1 MSTTH
6 PTEVGCP
13 HCGTRQRV
21 MLAESANVQRSP
33 SWRHAVLDGSF
44 HRFTCEGCALPFR
57 VERDTLYSDLSAG
70 FLIAVFSP
78 TRRAECRELEETI
91 AGTWART
98 IEIEAPAAVR
108 AAFVGP
114 GPRVVF
120 GLAALREKVVCF
132 DHQLDDRLVE
142 AAKLALLEGIPGR
155 AEAGVTDLV
164 LVAVDEAAETMV
176 FQPIGADGVALGEH
190 LVQAPMAMMRDLD
203 RTRAMVQALLP
214 ELFEGLWVHWS
225 RSRPDGLAS
234 ATNAGAAG

>member
-6 PTEVGCP
+6 PTDVGCP

-21 MLAESANVQRSP
+21 LLAESANVQRSP
-33 SWRHAVLDGSF
+33 GWRHAVLDGSF
-44 HRFTCEGCALPFR
+44 HRFTCGACALPFR
-57 VERDTLYSDLSAG
+57 VERDTLYSDLSSG
-70 FLIAVFSP
+70 FLIGVFAP

-91 AGTWART
+91 AATWART
-98 IEIEAPAAVR
+98 IEVEAPAAVR
-108 AAFVGP
+108 AAFSGP

-142 AAKLALLEGIPGR
+142 AAKLTLLEGIPGR
-155 AEAGVTDLV
+155 AEAGVADLV
-164 LVAVDEAAETMV
+164 LVAVDEPAGIMV
-176 FQPIGADGVALGEH
+176 LQPIDAQEAAVGAH
-190 LVQAPMAMMRDLD
+190 LVHAPLAMMRDLD

-225 RSRPDGLAS
+225 RARPDGLRAAS
-234 ATNAGAAG
+234 HAGATA